1 MVAVARMVTHRI
13 VPTPHWPTARR
24 WQPVSCN
31 YSSLSIV
38 IARAVFDEEE
48 RGEVKK
54 TTKLVTGSGLR
65 RREYERLNWAII
77 EWFPVSSHRVCYH
90 SFVEPIR
97 LRRSN
102 VAGGDVHDEERWTC
116 RQSM

>member
-1 MVAVARMVTHRI
+1 MG
-13 VPTPHWPTARR
+13 P
-24 WQPVSCN
+24 
-31 YSSLSIV
+31 
-38 IARAVFDEEE
+38 
-48 RGEVKK
+48 
-54 TTKLVTGSGLR
+54 TKLVTGSGLR

>member
-13 VPTPHWPTARR
+13 VPTPHWPITRR

-48 RGEVKK
+48 RGEWSK
-54 TTKLVTGSGLR
+54 G
-65 RREYERLNWAII
+65 REIVGPQEGYG
-77 EWFPVSSHRVCYH
+77 P
-90 SFVEPIR
+90 
-97 LRRSN
+97 
-102 VAGGDVHDEERWTC
+102 
-116 RQSM
+116 